1 MVAKRKKSVNGSSQ
15 KKIKID
21 DLSIR
26 IPIDVVRLIG
36 LLVVRN
42 EQSMSLPQVSN
53 FRLVCRKFRSAMDSI
68 PCVMVLSEL
77 RLFLE
82 ERRLRSMI
90 NMVSTDIRSSYTEDP
105 LFQLIRKLSSN
116 VRGKLKTI
124 EFRRQLRMSPSESK
138 VKRIVASFQFKE
150 CIEKFQKF
158 NNHCWVSMNDYHITS
173 LPPNGH
179 QRIQFY
185 IAAKAGYDCKSK
197 ANDGDM
203 LLTCKYPGGDN
214 QVVISCFS
222 GAAAIRQ
229 SFLNKLNLLYDT
241 PKASPSF
248 WFLVLQELWSQMPR
262 CSYPITGESAI
273 SFIEERNMPD
283 DHPTAKEEEK
293 ETEGQLF
300 KNADLL
306 LSDNSNYDL
315 EDEWALRMMLQYLDY
330 YNNRLKIIFPLYNV
344 FWSRA
349 DKKGMDLV
357 SRVNLRSVTHLDVK
371 PGDYEDEIDSRTG
384 YNSTDSSFS
393 ITLPDGKES
402 LYFSLSFFQARCY
415 GALNADE
422 VIEVKV
428 PRDLAKSKF
437 RPGSLQKDKKKWFVG
452 EVWIGSSTQ
461 FAKEL
466 VEDIKECLG
475 VSEWTSEELCN
486 FLHKCSGCNCDE
498 LNETQLEE

>member
-1 MVAKRKKSVNGSSQ
+1 VAKRKKSVNGSSK
-15 KKIKID
+15 KKIKIVSMCTCD
-21 DLSIR
+21 DLSLR
-26 IPIDVVRLIG
+26 IPIDIMRLIG
-36 LLVVRN
+36 LQVVRN
-42 EQSMSLPQVSN
+42 EQCMSLHQVSN
-53 FRLVCRKFRSAMDSI
+53 FRLVSRKFKSAMDSL
-68 PCVMVLSEL
+68 PCVMILSEL

-82 ERRLRSMI
+82 EQKLDSMI
-90 NMVSTDIRSSYTEDP
+90 NLVSTDIRFIFTKDP

-229 SFLNKLNLLYDT
+229 SFLDKLNLLYDT

-262 CSYPITGESAI
+262 CSYPITGESEI
-273 SFIEERNMPD
+273 SFFEERNMPD
-283 DHPTAKEEEK
+283 DPTAKEE
-293 ETEGQLF
+293 
-300 KNADLL
+300 
-306 LSDNSNYDL
+306 
-315 EDEWALRMMLQYLDY
+315 RR
-330 YNNRLKIIFPLYNV
+330 RL
-344 FWSRA
+344 
-349 DKKGMDLV
+349 
-357 SRVNLRSVTHLDVK
+357 RVNC
-371 PGDYEDEIDSRTG
+371 SRMQTFC
-384 YNSTDSSFS
+384 SAT
-393 ITLPDGKES
+393 
-402 LYFSLSFFQARCY
+402 
-415 GALNADE
+415 
-422 VIEVKV
+422 
-428 PRDLAKSKF
+428 
-437 RPGSLQKDKKKWFVG
+437 
-452 EVWIGSSTQ
+452 
-461 FAKEL
+461 
-466 VEDIKECLG
+466 IK
-475 VSEWTSEELCN
+475 
-486 FLHKCSGCNCDE
+486 
-498 LNETQLEE
+498 